1 MFEKAR
7 AKHAAPA
14 AAQAAAAPV
23 PATKAAGALEEEGPP
38 SPFWSDHKGS
48 LRRVS
53 VRPVLGGATKAGTEA
68 AEAAAVV
75 ATEASASAS
84 ASDDVKAT
92 PAADGMEETAVGK
105 TAEAAP
111 APAPTPAEGNA
122 AEEKVPKVQ
131 AATFSSMV
139 SHQIPCF
146 VEAGK
151 EEEVDEEPAEEKAVA
166 AAAPK
171 KEGGF
176 FTMLASLWPKKV
188 KQANT
193 KKEGNAGGSG
203 EATAA
208 VVAVV
213 SMEIGVDGV
222 VALVVAAAAPVEAAA
237 TVTETAAETAAAV
250 KDTKEKAAT
259 EAAAAVVE
267 AGLAEITVVG
277 EETTGAAEDPQK
289 VQAAAFSTMV
299 SHQVPCFVDEVGLGG
314 ETGGAVDEFK
324 PNFVDAAVS
333 WVSSFFS
340 RRCAAQLPS
349 PTPDPIT
356 CSRFALTSP
365 PLPFAPP
372 SSRRSSL
379 THPDP
384 PPRLALKRL
393 LATHHG

>member
-1 MFEKAR
+1 MISRLASLFEKAP

-14 AAQAAAAPV
+14 AAQAAATPV
-23 PATKAAGALEEEGPP
+23 PATEAALPEEEQGPP
-38 SPFWSDHKGS
+38 SPFWSDHKGT
-48 LRRVS
+48 LRRLS
-53 VRPVLGGATKAGTEA
+53 VRPMLGSAKKAATEA

-75 ATEASASAS
+75 VTEAEVS
-84 ASDDVKAT
+84 ASDDMNAT
-92 PAADGMEETAVGK
+92 PATAPAL
-105 TAEAAP
+105 TLAEA
-111 APAPTPAEGNA
+111 NA
-122 AEEKVPKVQ
+122 AEEKVLKVQ
-131 AATFSSMV
+131 AAAFSSMV
-139 SHQIPCF
+139 SHQVPCF
-146 VEAGK
+146 VEAG
-151 EEEVDEEPAEEKAVA
+151 EEEEEGVEKAAEEKAVA

-188 KQANT
+188 KQTNT

-267 AGLAEITVVG
+267 AALAEITVVG

-324 PNFVDAAVS
+324 PNLVDAAVS

-356 CSRFALTSP
+356 CSRFAFTSP

-384 PPRLALKRL
+384 PPRLTLKRL

>member
-1 MFEKAR
+1 M
-7 AKHAAPA
+7 
-14 AAQAAAAPV
+14 
-23 PATKAAGALEEEGPP
+23 EEEGPP

-68 AEAAAVV
+68 AEAAAAV

-92 PAADGMEETAVGK
+92 PAVDGMEETAVGE

-213 SMEIGVDGV
+213 SP
-222 VALVVAAAAPVEAAA
+222 AAAI
-237 TVTETAAETAAAV
+237 AAAV
-250 KDTKEKAAT
+250 ACIWANYCSLRVAA
-259 EAAAAVVE
+259 
-267 AGLAEITVVG
+267 
-277 EETTGAAEDPQK
+277 
-289 VQAAAFSTMV
+289 
-299 SHQVPCFVDEVGLGG
+299 
-314 ETGGAVDEFK
+314 
-324 PNFVDAAVS
+324 
-333 WVSSFFS
+333 
-340 RRCAAQLPS
+340 
-349 PTPDPIT
+349 
-356 CSRFALTSP
+356 
-365 PLPFAPP
+365 
-372 SSRRSSL
+372 
-379 THPDP
+379 
-384 PPRLALKRL
+384 
-393 LATHHG
+393 

>member
-1 MFEKAR
+1 M
-7 AKHAAPA
+7 
-14 AAQAAAAPV
+14 
-23 PATKAAGALEEEGPP
+23 
-38 SPFWSDHKGS
+38 
-48 LRRVS
+48 
-53 VRPVLGGATKAGTEA
+53 RPVLGGATKAGTEA
-68 AEAAAVV
+68 AEAAAAV

-84 ASDDVKAT
+84 ASDYVKAT
-92 PAADGMEETAVGK
+92 PAVDGMEETAVGK

-188 KQANT
+188 KQTNT

-208 VVAVV
+208 VVAAV
-213 SMEIGVDGV
+213 SMEVGIDGV
-222 VALVVAAAAPVEAAA
+222 VALVVEA
-237 TVTETAAETAAAV
+237 TTGTEAAAETAAAV
-250 KDTKEKAAT
+250 KETKEKAAT

-356 CSRFALTSP
+356 CSRFAFTSP